1 MKVSVNEVRFT
12 RFLSNF
18 IFLGQIRRLE
28 KDLILPLIWIE
39 ITSGNFTD
47 DVIDKLHASTYGL
60 NLIQYTLKYGT
71 LLMCL
76 LFFAIILAGFYYL
89 AKKRDEVRS
98 SQQNVCHLKTEL
110 KSLNKLQELKS
121 NKSSASLK

>member
-1 MKVSVNEVRFT
+1 M
-12 RFLSNF
+12 
-18 IFLGQIRRLE
+18 E

-47 DVIDKLHASTYGL
+47 DVIDTLHASTYGL

-76 LFFAIILAGFYYL
+76 LFFGIILAGFYYL
-89 AKKRDEVRS
+89 ARKREELQAENAD
-98 SQQNVCHLKTEL
+98 QLKTEL
-110 KSLNKLQELKS
+110 NSLNKLHEINHSKS
-121 NKSSASLK
+121 AASLKS